1 MAGGKWASV
10 DISQGPETQ
19 DEELEHTEG
28 GAAHE
33 ATWLRGAQ
41 AKTCRILWKDSKL
54 TGSLWKESKL
64 SAVMAIASRSLR
76 AMGLL
81 VQPVPPQ
88 CHPFFQ
94 LAAAEMELL
103 KGDKLEG

>member
-1 MAGGKWASV
+1 M